1 MRLLAAS
8 VVSSHQQKK
17 KKSKGATF
25 VPLSARPYLAALPLR
40 LRATLLAFRFPAGA
54 AAKIGSGAG
63 GPADLLE
70 NTQKN
75 WAESEEIQWE

>member
-1 MRLLAAS
+1 VRLLAAS

-54 AAKIGSGAG
+54 AAQTGSGDG

-70 NTQKN
+70 NKN